1 MRIVSDIAS
10 LAAFAD
16 AHLVPTMGAL
26 HAGHAA
32 LIGAA
37 RADAGDGAPVVV
49 SVFVN
54 PAQFN
59 EKADFDAYPRTLE
72 TDAAFCERLGVEAI
86 FAPSVEAMYPAGELE
101 RGVELPPV
109 ATEPGLEDAFR
120 PGHFEGVYRVCRRL
134 FEVTGARRAYFGE
147 KDWQQLQLVRALVER
162 EGLATAIVG
171 VPTVREGDG
180 LALSSRNVH
189 LRGEDRV
196 RARALSR
203 ALVEA
208 GRFGD
213 PGEGEAAGLRVL
225 RAGGIEPEYLAVR
238 DDATL
243 GPVRAGG
250 DARVLVAAK
259 VGVTRLIDNAPWP
272 GFALGSGWDGGVL
285 S

>member
-10 LAAFAD
+10 LAALPD

-37 RADAGDGAPVVV
+37 RADAGEGAPVVV

-72 TDAAFCERLGVEAI
+72 ADAAFCARLGVDAI

-109 ATEPGLEDAFR
+109 GTEPGLEDAFR

-147 KDWQQLQLVRALVER
+147 KDWQQLQLVRAMVER

-196 RARALSR
+196 RARALSG

-208 GRFGD
+208 GRYGD
-213 PGEGEAAGLRVL
+213 PAEAEGAGLRVL
-225 RAGGIEPEYLAVR
+225 HAAGIEPEYLAVR
-238 DDATL
+238 DSATL
-243 GPVRAGG
+243 GPVRAGD

-259 VGVTRLIDNAPWP
+259 VGVTRLIDNAVWP
-272 GFALGSGWDGGVL
+272 GVGSSGPRPD
-285 S
+285 

>member
-272 GFALGSGWDGGVL
+272 GFALGSGLDGGVL